1 MVRAENPDGNVLFKK
16 AESRSSL
23 VAQWVKDSVLSV
35 TAVAGVQSRA
45 PELPHA
51 VGLVKTNKQTNTNQK
66 TSNQPTNQK
75 QARMEGLIKGK
86 IERTNLGIS
95 SLNETCE
102 STQ

>member
-51 VGLVKTNKQTNTNQK
+51 VGLVKTNKQTNKNK
-66 TSNQPTNQK
+66 PKNLQPTNQPK
-75 QARMEGLIKGK
+75 TSQKGGADK
-86 IERTNLGIS
+86 R
-95 SLNETCE
+95 
-102 STQ
+102 